1 MPSHKPSKNNK
12 CGTHK
17 CGTHKCG
24 RAISKQD
31 YCKGHGND
39 KASYKNCL
47 KQFSFL
53 KNA

>member
-1 MPSHKPSKNNK
+1 MPSHNISKNNK
-12 CGTHK
+12 CESN
-17 CGTHKCG
+17 KCG
-24 RAISKQD
+24 RFISKQE
-31 YCKGHGND
+31 YCKGHGKD

>member
-1 MPSHKPSKNNK
+1 MSGHKTSKNNK
-12 CGTHK
+12 CGK
-17 CGTHKCG
+17 PICGKPICG
-24 RAISKQD
+24 RVISKHE

-53 KNA
+53 KKA